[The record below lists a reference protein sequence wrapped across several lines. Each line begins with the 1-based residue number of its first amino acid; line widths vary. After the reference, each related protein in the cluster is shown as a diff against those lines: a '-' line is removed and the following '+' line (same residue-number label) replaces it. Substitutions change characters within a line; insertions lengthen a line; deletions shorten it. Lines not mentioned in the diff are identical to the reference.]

1 MYTQPID
8 RAHPGCIAIL
18 VDQSGSMQEP
28 FAGGSQSKADAL
40 AEAVNRLLRNL
51 VIQCQRGDDI
61 RDYYELAL
69 IGYGATV
76 GTAWGGA
83 LQGQNLVPIQQVA
96 DFPLRLEPDRF
107 PDKAEVSLDI
117 PVPIWLEPIAGQA
130 TPMTQAIDLAGAILV
145 DWANA
150 HFDSFPPIV
159 INISDGAA
167 TDGDPRSIAA
177 NLRDIH
183 TRDGKLLFFNVN
195 LSASATTPVQYPN
208 SPQGLVDSYAK
219 TLFEMSSEL
228 TPYMLAVARGMGI
241 HVGEGARG
249 YVFNADSSA
258 LSEFLDV
265 GTRISLVADR

>member
-1 MYTQPID
+1 MYSQPID
-8 RAHPGCIAIL
+8 RHNPGCIAIL

-28 FAGGSQSKADAL
+28 FAGGPQSKADAL

-76 GTAWGGA
+76 GTAWAGA
-83 LQGQNLVPIQQVA
+83 LRGQNLVPVSHVA
-96 DFPLRLEPDRF
+96 DFPLRLERD
-107 PDKAEVSLDI
+107 SLPGNPELSFDS
-117 PVPIWLEPIAGQA
+117 PIWLEPAAGEA

-145 DWANA
+145 DWANT
-150 HFDSFPPIV
+150 HFHCFPPIV

-167 TDGDPRSIAA
+167 TDGDPRSIAS

-183 TRDGKLLFFNVN
+183 TDDGKLLFFNVN
-195 LSASATTPVQYPN
+195 LSTSATEPIQYPN
-208 SPQGLVDSYAK
+208 APQGLPDSYAK
-219 TLFEMSSEL
+219 TLFEMSSDL
-228 TPYMLAVARGMGI
+228 TPYMLAVARGMGLQ
-241 HVGEGARG
+241 VDEGARG

-265 GTRISLVADR
+265 GTRVSQVADR